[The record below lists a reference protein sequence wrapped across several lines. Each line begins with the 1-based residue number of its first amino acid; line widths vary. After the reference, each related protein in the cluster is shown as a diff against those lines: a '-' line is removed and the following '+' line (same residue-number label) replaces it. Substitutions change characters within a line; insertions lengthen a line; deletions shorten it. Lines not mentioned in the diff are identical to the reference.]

1 MKNIAFFLLFLS
13 VNSFGQT
20 VLLNNFKKSYIEIED
35 FRFDIYK
42 GTISVKINRSDSSS
56 AFLSLPVHI
65 IKSPS
70 RTPVEPIVWMTG
82 GPGQSNFDL
91 LPPKSFLADHDF
103 IIIGYRGV
111 DGSVK
116 LNSRKLGK
124 SMLGLHHEILSNE
137 SLDNIGL
144 HMKQYYEELT
154 KKGIDVNNFTII
166 DVVDDFDEAR
176 KLLGY
181 PKIDLLSASYGTR
194 VALLYGY
201 RYPDAI
207 RRSLMVGVN
216 PPGHFIWWPENT
228 ANIIQTYDSIYNTQ
242 AAADDISIEESIRLA
257 FTRMPERWSLFRLD
271 ADKIKAASFIL
282 LFQKKN
288 AVMVFDAYRKA
299 ALKRDYSGL
308 YLMQLTLDYTLP
320 KAMVLGDYFSK
331 GFSADFDTGI
341 NYRQLF
347 RPDRTSIGAPL
358 SLLCWGSVA
367 DWPIR
372 TIDEKYRKSGLSTT
386 ETLMISGNLDITNPP
401 KIATE
406 ELLPCLPNGKQIILK
421 DMAHVPDLMWLQHEA
436 FKHMALEFFDKG
448 LVDTSLFKHDPVS
461 FELKKSF
468 NKTAKVYYPLV
479 FIMSLLK

>member
-1 MKNIAFFLLFLS
+1 MKKIVVFFFFVS
-13 VNSFGQT
+13 INSFGQKGP
-20 VLLNNFKKSYIEIED
+20 LDNFKKSTIKIDEV
-35 FRFDIYK
+35 RFNIYK
-42 GTISVKINRSDSSS
+42 GNLPFRINHSDSSS
-56 AFLSLPVHI
+56 TFLSLPVHI

-70 RTPVEPIVWMTG
+70 ETPSEPIVWMSG
-82 GPGQSNFDL
+82 GPGQSNFDF

-116 LNSRKLGK
+116 LNSKKLGK
-124 SMLGLHHEILSNE
+124 SMLGLHHKILSNE
-137 SLDNIGL
+137 SLDNLGL
-144 HMKQYYEELT
+144 HMKQYYDELI
-154 KKGIDVNNFTII
+154 KQGIDVNNFTVI
-166 DVVDDFDEAR
+166 DVVDDFDEVR

-181 PKIDLLSASYGTR
+181 SKIDLLSASYGTR

-201 RYPDAI
+201 RYPNAI
-207 RRSLMVGVN
+207 RRSLMVGIN

-228 ANIIQTYDSIYNTQ
+228 ALIIKAYDSIFKTQ

-257 FTRMPERWSLFRLD
+257 FERMPERWSLFRLD
-271 ADKIKAASFIL
+271 ADKIRAASFIL

-331 GFSADFDTGI
+331 GLSADFDPAI

-347 RPDRTSIGAPL
+347 RPDSTSIGAPL
-358 SLLCWGSVA
+358 SLLCWGNTA
-367 DWPIR
+367 CWPIKL
-372 TIDEKYRKSGLSTT
+372 IDEKYRKPGINTT

-406 ELLPCLPNGKQIILK
+406 ELLPYLPNGKQIILK

-436 FKHMALEFFDKG
+436 FKHMALEFFDNG
-448 LVDTSLFKHDPVS
+448 LVDTSLFKHDSVS
-461 FELKKSF
+461 FKPQKSF
-468 NKTAKVYYPLV
+468 NKTAKVYYPLLL
-479 FIMSLLK
+479 ILSLLK